1 MILTIR
7 KVIAI
12 NFVNNIIDGFHYRRK
27 GFFIF
32 GKNSS
37 KTNDSTYAEIA
48 NQQSGDSTYHDLVVN
63 TYQELTVSE
72 LDTTYHYLALH

>member
-7 KVIAI
+7 KVIEI
-12 NFVNNIIDGFHYRRK
+12 NFVNNIIDGFHFRRK

-48 NQQSGDSTYHDLVVN
+48 NQQSGDSTYHDMVVN